1 MPVSLE
7 DWFDKQH
14 DRILEQWK
22 VLLSFPSISTAPEH
36 RQDCLDCAGWLAN
49 HLAGLGFR
57 SRLLETSRL
66 PVVYGEMEGPPG
78 APVVLLYGHYDVQ
91 PVDPMEAWSHP
102 PFSPVVEDGR
112 MLARGAA
119 DNKGQHFYILK
130 AIEALRAQDDLRV
143 GVKVLIE
150 GEEECGSVGMT
161 GSLAGWKDLLG
172 ADVLVVTDTNTVSS
186 GAPTLV
192 MGLRGLVHLTV
203 ELTGP
208 RHDLHSGN
216 HGGVA
221 PNPAE
226 AMARLLATLRAA
238 DGSVAAEGFYDGL
251 EEPTEKEK
259 ALSKL
264 SPFDE
269 SSYAERTGV
278 PPVAGETG
286 YPPDERIGFRPSLD
300 VNGILSGYAGAGVKT
315 IIPAL
320 ATAKLTARLVP
331 GQDPARCLDALI
343 AHLHTHAPEGLRIQI
358 TEQGIGGKGFR
369 LDPGSAIASTAREVL
384 DGLGRENSVML
395 WDGASIPVIS
405 ALSALLGIEPVLA
418 GFGSDAD
425 RAHAPNESF
434 PIDRFRTGYLYIGR
448 LLQSL
453 GERGIPGGSKATP
466 TPA

>member
-1 MPVSLE
+1 MSLE
-7 DWFDKQH
+7 DWFDRER

-22 VLLSFPSISTAPEH
+22 VLLSFPSVSTDPAH
-36 RQDCLDCAGWLAN
+36 RQDCLDCAGWLAD
-49 HLAGLGFR
+49 HLEKLGFR

-66 PVVYGEMEGPPG
+66 PVVFGELEGPPG

-91 PVDPMEAWSHP
+91 PVDPLVEWTHP

-119 DNKGQHFYILK
+119 DNKGQHFYFLK
-130 AIEALRAQDDLRV
+130 AIEALLEEDNLRV

-161 GSLAGWKDLLG
+161 GSLESWKDFLG
-172 ADVLVVTDTNTVSS
+172 ADVFVVTDTNTVSS

-203 ELTGP
+203 ELAGA

-226 AMARLLATLRAA
+226 AMAQLLATLRAP

-264 SPFDE
+264 APFDE
-269 SSYAERTGV
+269 SAYAERTGV
-278 PPVAGETG
+278 PPVAGERG
-286 YPPDERIGFRPSLD
+286 FPPDERVGFRPSLD

-315 IIPAL
+315 IIPAR

-331 GQDPARCLDALI
+331 GQDPARCLDSLI
-343 AHLHTHAPEGLRIQI
+343 AHLRKNAPDELGLRI
-358 TEQGIGGKGFR
+358 TEQGLGGEGFR
-369 LDPGSAIASTAREVL
+369 LDPDSEAAAAAREVL
-384 DGLGRENSVML
+384 DGLGDKNSVML
-395 WDGASIPVIS
+395 WDGATIPVIS
-405 ALSALLGIEPVLA
+405 ALAALLGIEPVLA
-418 GFGSDAD
+418 GFGSDED
-425 RAHAPNESF
+425 RAQAPNESF
-434 PIDRFRTGYLYIGR
+434 PIKRFRAGYLYVGR

-453 GERGIPGGSKATP
+453 GEHGDPDGSVTSP